1 MSIKKSKKYPKCSNN
16 EHVVPIRY
24 GMPGPEMMLE
34 SDMGKIKLG
43 GCGIVEN
50 APEWYCNKCE
60 HEF

>member
-1 MSIKKSKKYPKCSNN
+1 MKCPQCSNDF
-16 EHVVPIRY
+16 VVPILY

-43 GCGIVEN
+43 GCGIIEN
-50 APEWYCNKCE
+50 APKWYCNKCE

>member
-1 MSIKKSKKYPKCSNN
+1 MSKKYNKICPECKSTNII
-16 EHVVPIRY
+16 PIKY
-24 GMPGPEMMLE
+24 GMPGIEMRE
-34 SDMGKIKLG
+34 DADMGKIKLG